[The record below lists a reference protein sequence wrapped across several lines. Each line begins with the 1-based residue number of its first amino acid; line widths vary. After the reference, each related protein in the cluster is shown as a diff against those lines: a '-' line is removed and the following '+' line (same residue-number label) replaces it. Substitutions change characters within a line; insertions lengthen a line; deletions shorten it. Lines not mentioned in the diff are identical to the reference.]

1 MWGTLFLTATVL
13 PHTRFIPTHVGNT
26 TSLIFHPCPVPVH
39 PHACGEHSC
48 IACLVIFGNGS
59 SPRMWGTRQLPVTN
73 GRPARFIPTHV
84 GNTCLYRN
92 YRPSQPV
99 HPHACGEHKR
109 EMKPKRTYSGS
120 SPRMWGTRMHVQL
133 LSAIYRFIPTHVGNT
148 LQAVTTCCP
157 RPVHPHACGEHFFQ
171 ASYSFSASGS
181 SPRMWGTHGYAA
193 SPGRK

>member
-1 MWGTLFLTATVL
+1 M
-13 PHTRFIPTHVGNT
+13 
-26 TSLIFHPCPVPVH
+26 PVH

-120 SPRMWGTRMHVQL
+120 SPRMWGTHCGLHGELMI
-133 LSAIYRFIPTHVGNT
+133 ARFIPTHVGNT
-148 LQAVTTCCP
+148 LHPQPVGPGC
-157 RPVHPHACGEHFFQ
+157 PVHPHACGEHMDMLRHQ
-171 ASYSFSASGS
+171 VGNSGS
-181 SPRMWGTHGYAA
+181 SPRMWGTPCQTHNRRDNLRFIPTHVGNTPL
-193 SPGRK
+193 SLLS